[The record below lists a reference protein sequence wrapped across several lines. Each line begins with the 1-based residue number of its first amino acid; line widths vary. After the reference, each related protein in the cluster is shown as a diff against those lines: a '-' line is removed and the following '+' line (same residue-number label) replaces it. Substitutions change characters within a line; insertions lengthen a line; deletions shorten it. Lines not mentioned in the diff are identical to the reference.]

1 MQNYYASI
9 QLANEEESRRRIFD
23 VMMLNASSK
32 LALSLYVFTNPKK
45 GGYYHEGYVNGK
57 IPSK

>member
-1 MQNYYASI
+1 MQNYASI

-32 LALSLYVFTNPKK
+32 LTLSLYVFRSI
-45 GGYYHEGYVNGK
+45 H
-57 IPSK
+57 